1 MAQKIRWAAEEVV
14 TVDKRKLRCYARPS
28 RSEII
33 VRVEN
38 DGDTT
43 KYAEW
48 GMPKLMGI
56 GPAILQ
62 AAFQTKPEDIR
73 A

>member
-1 MAQKIRWAAEEVV
+1 MAKQKWQSERVIGKHRV
-14 TVDKRKLRCYARPS
+14 YAR
-28 RSEII
+28 RGHGEII

-48 GMPKLMGI
+48 GLPTFLGLDAAME
-56 GPAILQ
+56 Q
-62 AAFQTKPEDIR
+62 ASAQTTPDRIVP
-73 A
+73 